1 MYQIL
6 QAAAEEEE
14 VYQIAEEEEDE
25 AANSKSMVDDAIE
38 DKKAKT
44 EPKIRTWKTKTR
56 K

>member
-25 AANSKSMVDDAIE
+25 AANSKSMVDE
-38 DKKAKT
+38 AKT
-44 EPKIRTWKTKTR
+44 EPKIRTWKTKSR

>member
-14 VYQIAEEEEDE
+14 VYQIEEEDK
-25 AANSKSMVDDAIE
+25 AANSKSMVDE
-38 DKKAKT
+38 AKT
-44 EPKIRTWKTKTR
+44 EPKIRTWKTKSR